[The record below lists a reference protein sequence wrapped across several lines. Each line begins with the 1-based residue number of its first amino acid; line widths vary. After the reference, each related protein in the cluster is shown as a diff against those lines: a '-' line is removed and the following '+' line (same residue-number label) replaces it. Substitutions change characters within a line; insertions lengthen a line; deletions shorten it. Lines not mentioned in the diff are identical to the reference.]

1 MLDHAR
7 GHALQNNCPKLNY
20 FLNVEKMILKLN
32 HQNTRNQLLTTFL
45 CLEAS
50 KDLQPSTTRSS
61 HSFEIH
67 NLSGIMNNKQSTV
80 LDVEGDND
88 N

>member
-1 MLDHAR
+1 MLDHAQ
-7 GHALQNNCPKLNY
+7 GHALQNNCPKFDY
-20 FLNVEKMILKLN
+20 LNVEKIISKLN
-32 HQNTRNQLLTTFL
+32 HQNTRNQLLTPFL

-67 NLSGIMNNKQSTV
+67 NLWGIMNNKQSTV
-80 LDVEGDND
+80 SDVEGDND

>member
-7 GHALQNNCPKLNY
+7 GHALQNNCPKFDY

-32 HQNTRNQLLTTFL
+32 HQNTRNQFPRHFH

-61 HSFEIH
+61 HFFEIH
-67 NLSGIMNNKQSTV
+67 NLWGIMNNKQSTFS
-80 LDVEGDND
+80 DVEGDND